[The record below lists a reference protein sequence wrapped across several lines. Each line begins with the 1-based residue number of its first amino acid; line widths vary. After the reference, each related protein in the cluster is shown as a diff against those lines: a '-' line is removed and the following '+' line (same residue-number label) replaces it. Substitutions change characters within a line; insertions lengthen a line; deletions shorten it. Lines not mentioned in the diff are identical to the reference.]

1 MTYNIDLQITVENC
15 YTPSRTKLEQWV
27 TETLL
32 PYKKEAEICIR
43 LVNETESAFL
53 NETYRKKTGP
63 TNILSFPSEIPDDL
77 PLKQSFL
84 GDLVICPSVLENEA
98 QQQNKSLEAHWAH
111 IVIHGLLHLLG
122 YDHVEEKPAEVMEGL
137 EIQILKIL
145 GYPNPYEQQ
154 GE

>member
-15 YTPSRTKLEQWV
+15 YIPSRIKLEQWV

-32 PYKKEAEICIR
+32 PYKKEAEVCIR
-43 LVNETESAFL
+43 VVDETESAFL

-63 TNILSFPSEIPDDL
+63 TNILSFPSEIPDDI

-84 GDLVICPSVLENEA
+84 GDLVICAAVLENEA

-122 YDHVEEKPAEVMEGL
+122 YDHVEEKQAEVMEGL
-137 EIQILKIL
+137 EIQVLKIL
-145 GYPNPYEQQ
+145 GYPNPYE
-154 GE
+154 